1 MKILFNNKVYDFLKW
16 VCIVGLYALS
26 TLYSTLAGI
35 WGLPYKDE
43 ICQTLAAVGTCLGA
57 MLGLSTTAYKQY
69 KNLAEK
75 GEGNK

>member
-26 TLYSTLAGI
+26 TLYSALAGI
-35 WGLPYKDE
+35 WGLPYEDE
-43 ICQTLAAVGTCLGA
+43 VCKTIAAVGAFLGT